1 MLSRG
6 DTLVVWK
13 LDRLGRLRHLVV
25 PVEEL
30 RDRGINSGVS
40 LTPSTPVHQWG
51 AFLLR
56 NGGAARWN
64 VSLSLNVHAL
74 DLMQLAQKVV

>member
-13 LDRLGRLRHLVV
+13 LDRLGRGMCHLVV
-25 PVEEL
+25 LVEEL
-30 RDRGINSGVS
+30 RDRGINFRS
-40 LTPSTPVHQWG
+40 LTDSIDTSTPMGRWQK
-51 AFLLR
+51 
-56 NGGAARWN
+56 WN